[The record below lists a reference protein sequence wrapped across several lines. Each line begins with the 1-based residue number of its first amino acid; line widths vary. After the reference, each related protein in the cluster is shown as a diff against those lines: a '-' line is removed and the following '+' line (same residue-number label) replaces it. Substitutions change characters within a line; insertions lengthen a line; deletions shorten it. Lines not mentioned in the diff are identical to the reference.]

1 MNLGDFLRR
10 FLLNQQPTTTTA
22 ANITTQD
29 QVNDTDNVASSSVA
43 IDPRQQLVHV
53 RHLKRG
59 RSTTSRR
66 ATYLLPD
73 VPAAS

>member
-29 QVNDTDNVASSSVA
+29 QVNDTDNVASSVA

-66 ATYLLPD
+66 ATYILPD

>member
-1 MNLGDFLRR
+1 MNLGNFLRR
-10 FLLNQQPTTTTA
+10 FLLNQQPTTTT
-22 ANITTQD
+22 TTSTQD
-29 QVNDTDNVASSSVA
+29 QQVNNTDNVTSVSVA

-59 RSTTSRR
+59 RSTMSRR
-66 ATYLLPD
+66 ATFLLPD